1 MIIISIA
8 FILEINWTSCT
19 IMLEQLI
26 SDIILELFVYNF
38 IYEGSKNI
46 ILLKSRIENI
56 IQGWNWKDK
65 IPE

>member
-1 MIIISIA
+1 
-8 FILEINWTSCT
+8 
-19 IMLEQLI
+19 MLEQLI

-65 IPE
+65 IQE